1 VTSIAPSASCVASNF
16 WQMEEN
22 VALARH
28 TTIGTGGPARW
39 FGRPETVDELHGL
52 LRWAS
57 ERGVAVEVI
66 GLGSNLLVHDAGIE
80 ALVLKLAGELTAAHV
95 DGTTLVMGG
104 GAANA
109 VGLHRARAA
118 GLGGFEFAAAIPG
131 TAGGGVRMNA
141 GAYGLEWRD
150 VLIDALVVD
159 ASGPRTLGVEELGLS
174 YRHSNLARGQ
184 VVAEARFLL
193 EPSAPDAVKEKAAVL
208 LAQRKATQP
217 TNKRTFGSVFKNP
230 DDGPGAGR
238 MIEDCGL
245 KGHRIGGA
253 IVSPRH
259 ANFIE
264 NADAA
269 TTADCIAVMAEAR
282 RRVYEQFGVEL
293 EHEVQF
299 LGPLELP
306 PIEA

>member
-1 VTSIAPSASCVASNF
+1 
-16 WQMEEN
+16 MEEN

-39 FGRPETVDELHGL
+39 FAQPQTLDELHEL
-52 LRWAS
+52 LRWAD
-57 ERGVAVEVI
+57 EGDVAVEVI
-66 GLGSNLLVHDAGIE
+66 GLGSNLLVHDDGVE
-80 ALVLKLAGELTAAHV
+80 ALVLNLSGELARAEV
-95 DGTTLVMGG
+95 DGETLVMGG

-141 GAYGLEWRD
+141 GAYSVEWRD
-150 VLIDALVVD
+150 VLIDAIVVD

-174 YRHSNLARGQ
+174 YRHSNLHSGEVIA
-184 VVAEARFLL
+184 VVRFQL
-193 EPSAPDAVKEKAAVL
+193 EPSSPEAVKDKAAAL

-230 DDGPGAGR
+230 DEGPGAGR
-238 MIEDCGL
+238 MIEECGL

-264 NADAA
+264 NADSA

-282 RRVYEQFGVEL
+282 RRVHEQFGVEL

-306 PIEA
+306 AL

>member
-1 VTSIAPSASCVASNF
+1 MPSTCCAASVPVV
-16 WQMEEN
+16 EEN
-22 VALARH
+22 LALARY

-39 FGRPETVDELHGL
+39 FGRPETVDELHEL
-52 LRWAS
+52 LRWAA
-57 ERGVAVEVI
+57 ERDVAVEVI
-66 GLGSNLLVHDAGIE
+66 GLGSNLLVDDAGID
-80 ALVLKLAGELTAAHV
+80 ALVLKLAGELAAAHV
-95 DGTTLVMGG
+95 EGETLLMGG

-141 GAYGLEWRD
+141 GAYGVEWRD
-150 VLIDALVVD
+150 VLIDAVVVD

-184 VVAEARFLL
+184 VVAGARFRL
-193 EPSAPDAVKEKAAVL
+193 EPSSPDAVKQQAAAL

-230 DDGPGAGR
+230 DEGPGAGR
-238 MIEDCGL
+238 MIEECGL

-264 NADAA
+264 NADSA

-282 RRVYEQFGVEL
+282 RRVHEQFGVAL

>member
-1 VTSIAPSASCVASNF
+1 MSTAPSSSCAASNVM
-16 WQMEEN
+16 QMEEN
-22 VALARH
+22 VALARY

-39 FGRPETVDELHGL
+39 FGRPETVDELHEL
-52 LRWAS
+52 LRWAD
-57 ERGVAVEVI
+57 ERDVAVEVI
-66 GLGSNLLVHDAGIE
+66 GLGSNLLAHDAGVD
-80 ALVLKLAGELTAAHV
+80 ALVLKLAGELATAQV
-95 DGTTLVMGG
+95 DGEVLVMGG

-118 GLGGFEFAAAIPG
+118 GLGGFEFASAIPG

-141 GAYGLEWRD
+141 GAYGVEWRD
-150 VLIDALVVD
+150 VLVDAIVVD
-159 ASGPRTLGVEELGLS
+159 ASGPRELGVGELGLS
-174 YRHSNLARGQ
+174 YRHSNLGRGQ
-184 VVAEARFLL
+184 VVARACFRL
-193 EPSAPDAVKEKAAVL
+193 EPSSPEVVKEKAAAL

-230 DDGPGAGR
+230 DGGPGAGR
-238 MIEDCGL
+238 MIEECGL

-264 NADAA
+264 NADSA

-282 RRVYEQFGVEL
+282 RRVHERFGVEL

-299 LGPLELP
+299 LGPLELA